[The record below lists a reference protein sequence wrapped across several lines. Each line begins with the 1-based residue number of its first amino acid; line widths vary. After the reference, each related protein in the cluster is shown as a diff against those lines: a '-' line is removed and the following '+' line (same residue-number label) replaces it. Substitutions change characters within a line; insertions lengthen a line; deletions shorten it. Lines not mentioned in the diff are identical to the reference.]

1 MVQVLHRVVR
11 VQDRDYRFTF
21 KSLYGQVM
29 PPENL
34 ERKEVINMDQPKPW
48 DKPKPTEQ
56 PKPTDKPKP
65 PVQPK
70 PTDKPKP

>member
-1 MVQVLHRVVR
+1 
-11 VQDRDYRFTF
+11 
-21 KSLYGQVM
+21 M

-48 DKPKPTEQ
+48 NKPKPTEQ